1 LPEGAINLVNTGA
14 PMVIDLWVNA
24 LSSEAAAAFLGKAG
38 FGSVEGFF
46 GVDVRE
52 GITPLDLVA
61 EMDRVGV
68 DRAVLSTA
76 LSRVDD
82 DTLAFAAEHRD
93 RLYLAASVDRPNRPK
108 QQSMA
113 VRRRAAEG
121 TVDLVRVSPLVDQYP
136 LNHALFYPVYATC
149 EELGLPVSIN
159 VGIPGPRVRSRCQDP
174 VLLEDVLIDFPDL
187 VVIGAHMGHPYEEL
201 LIEYML
207 KWPNLYLSN
216 SAFLAKYM
224 HPSLIKFMGSRRGRG
239 RVLFA
244 SDHPFLPVER
254 ALSAARALTL
264 DDDSMAEFLG
274 GTAERLL
281 GTRPRG

>member
-1 LPEGAINLVNTGA
+1 MI
-14 PMVIDLWVNA
+14 IDLWVNA
-24 LSSEAAAAFLGKAG
+24 LSKEAAAAFLGKSG

-46 GVDVRE
+46 GVDVRD
-52 GITPLDLVA
+52 GITPHDLLA

-68 DRAVLSTA
+68 GRGVLSTA
-76 LSRVDD
+76 LSAVDD
-82 DTLAFAAEHRD
+82 DTLAFVAEHGD
-93 RLYLAASVDRPNRPK
+93 RLYLAASVDRPDRPR
-108 QQSMA
+108 QQSTA
-113 VRRRAAEG
+113 VRRRATEG

-136 LNHALFYPVYATC
+136 LNHALYYPVYATC

-187 VVIGAHMGHPYEEL
+187 IVIGAHMGHPYEEL

-244 SDHPFLPVER
+244 SDHPFLPMER
-254 ALSAARALTL
+254 AVSAARSLAL
-264 DDDSMAEFLG
+264 DDGPMADFLG

-281 GTRPRG
+281 AKRPRG